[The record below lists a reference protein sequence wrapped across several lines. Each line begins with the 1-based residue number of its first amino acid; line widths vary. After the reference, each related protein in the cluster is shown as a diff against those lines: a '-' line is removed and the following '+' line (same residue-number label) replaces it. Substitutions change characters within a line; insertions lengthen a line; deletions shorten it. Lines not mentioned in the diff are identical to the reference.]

1 MKEFD
6 VYLKIDKEKIHD
18 LSYIVEVEDNLVN
31 IRKYEDGLLRLIV
44 PSDLKDDLLELLEG
58 VRKVVPFEIAKIE
71 VNPGS
76 AG

>member
-6 VYLKIDKEKIHD
+6 VYVRIDREKVHD

-31 IRKYEDGLLRLIV
+31 IRKYENGLLRLIV
-44 PSDLKDDLLELLEG
+44 PADLKDDLLELLEG
-58 VRKVVPFEIAKIE
+58 IREVVPLEVVRVE

>member
-31 IRKYEDGLLRLIV
+31 IRRYEDGLLRLIV

-58 VRKVVPFEIAKIE
+58 VREVVPFEIAKIE

>member
-1 MKEFD
+1 MEYD
-6 VYLKIDKEKIHD
+6 VYLRIDRERVHD

-31 IRKYEDGLLRLIV
+31 IRKYENGLLRLIV
-44 PSDLKDDLLELLEG
+44 PADLKEDLLDLLEG
-58 VRKVVPFEIAKIE
+58 VKSVVPLEVERIE

>member
-1 MKEFD
+1 MEYD
-6 VYLKIDKEKIHD
+6 VYLEIDREKIHD

-31 IRKYEDGLLRLIV
+31 IRKYENGFLRLIV

-58 VRKVVPFEIAKIE
+58 VREVVPFSIVKIE

-76 AG
+76 AE

>member
-6 VYLKIDKEKIHD
+6 IYLKIEKEKIHD

-31 IRKYEDGLLRLIV
+31 IRKYENGLLRLIV
-44 PSDLKDDLLELLEG
+44 PFDLKDDLLELLEG
-58 VRKVVPFEIAKIE
+58 VRGVVPFEITKIE

>member
-6 VYLKIDKEKIHD
+6 VYVRIDKEKVHD

-31 IRKYEDGLLRLIV
+31 IRKYENGLLRLIV
-44 PSDLKDDLLELLEG
+44 PADLKDDLLELLEG
-58 VRKVVPFEIAKIE
+58 IREVVPLEVVRVE